1 MSSAGTTVKQPS
13 TRERLLQVAAELFI
27 ANGFSSTPLSE
38 IAGRLDVKK
47 PSLYYHFESKDA
59 VLLALVSPLLD
70 KTDEFLTEAE
80 AAPRLEPKQY
90 LAQFAEVLESDT
102 QAVAVIASDPQVWL
116 RASIQP
122 RLESQQRRMM
132 ALLLDPDADAESV
145 FRART
150 AIYTLQSTLFL
161 EYHRRYRNG
170 AARVPQESLLPL
182 IITISTEVLERRLES

>member
-1 MSSAGTTVKQPS
+1 MSSVGTTSQPS
-13 TRERLLQVAAELFI
+13 TRERLLHVAAELFI

-38 IAGRLDVKK
+38 IAARLDVKK

-59 VLLALVSPLLD
+59 VLLALVSPLLE
-70 KTDEFLTEAE
+70 KTDAYLAAAE
-80 AAPRLEPKQY
+80 SAPRLEPRQY

-102 QAVAVIASDPQVWL
+102 QGVAVIASDPQVWL

-122 RLESQQRRMM
+122 RLESQQRRLM

-150 AIYTLQSTLFL
+150 AIYTLQSTLSL
-161 EYHRRYRNG
+161 EYHRRHRNT
-170 AARVPQESLLPL
+170 ATRVRSEDLLPL
-182 IITISTEVLERRLES
+182 IITISTDILERRLDS